1 MKDQVDQVIEQLKKE
16 IKDIEFE
23 RYITQIK
30 FNDKLSKPDY
40 IVFNTT
46 SEIISKFIQTTYSG
60 RISDIFKLLTGIKPQ
75 ILITSKNR
83 NSISNIKKIEQKP
96 KNTILNINFN
106 FDNFIV
112 GESNQFAFNYAKIV
126 AQSPGISF
134 NPFFIHG
141 PSGLGKTH
149 LLQSIGNYCIDKN
162 YSVICVTSDQFI
174 SDFVFHTKN
183 NSMLKF
189 TEKYR
194 NCDLLLIDDIQV
206 IGNAEKTQDELF
218 HTFNELTNKQKQIVF
233 TSDVPPKN
241 LKGFEERL
249 KSRFEMGLVANI
261 TPPEFDTKILIIKQK
276 CKLNNINL
284 DKEVINY
291 IATNMGDNIREIEG
305 AINTL
310 NALSYIIKTDV
321 NLDFAKSSL
330 QDYVKEKKKE
340 NITIEEIID
349 IVSKDFNIK
358 PSDIRSKLRSKNIVS
373 ARRISIF
380 LIKNLTTN
388 STSQIA
394 NYFGM
399 KDHSAISHNIKKI
412 NQVILD
418 NEYLKTKVE
427 ELKNRILKFK
437 GENQ

>member
-1 MKDQVDQVIEQLKKE
+1 METLVDQVIDQLKEK
-16 IKDIEFE
+16 INNFEFE
-23 RYITQIK
+23 RYIMQIK

-40 IVFNTT
+40 VVFNATN
-46 SEIISKFIQTTYSG
+46 EIISRYIQTKYSDT
-60 RISDIFKLLTGIKPQ
+60 ISDIFKLLTGVKPQ

-83 NSISNIKKIEQKP
+83 SAVGAIKKIEQKP

-112 GESNQFAFNYAKIV
+112 GESNQFAFNYAKII
-126 AQSPGISF
+126 AQNPGVSF
-134 NPFFIHG
+134 NPFFIYG

-183 NSMLKF
+183 NSMAKF

-194 NCDLLLIDDIQV
+194 NCDLLLIDDIQA
-206 IGNAEKTQDELF
+206 IGSAEKTQNELF
-218 HTFNELTNKQKQIVF
+218 HTFNELTNKKKQIVF

-249 KSRFEMGLVANI
+249 ISRFEMGLVANI
-261 TPPEFDTKILIIKQK
+261 IPPEFDTKILIIKQK

-284 DKEVINY
+284 GKDVIEY

-310 NALSYIIKTDV
+310 NALSSIIKIDI
-321 NLDFAKSSL
+321 NLDFAKTSL
-330 QDYVKEKKKE
+330 QDYIKEKTKE
-340 NITIEEIID
+340 NITIEEIIE
-349 IVSKDFNIK
+349 IVSKDLNIK
-358 PSDIRSKLRSKNIVS
+358 PSDIKSKSRSKNIVS

-380 LIKNLTTN
+380 LIKNLTAN

-412 NQVILD
+412 NQIISND
-418 NEYLKTKVE
+418 DYLKTKVE
-427 ELKNRILKFK
+427 ELKNKITK
-437 GENQ
+437 GEKS